1 MKKIIYILFAALLS
15 ASCSGELDIPS
26 EMSLSAN
33 QELNSSDVDKLL
45 NGLYASTVNPSG
57 YGYFSGFRFSMR
69 MSIKFLPMIS

>member
-26 EMSLSAN
+26 QMSLSAN

-45 NGLYASTVNPSG
+45 NGLYASTVNPSVMDILIF
-57 YGYFSGFRFSMR
+57 YSQIFWEMT
-69 MSIKFLPMIS
+69 